1 MKKPKEQLKKNKF
14 ITKTNKNDSII
25 NRKRSR

>member
-1 MKKPKEQLKKNKF
+1 MKDLMNGLQKLNL

-25 NRKRSR
+25 NRKGSR